1 MRFTLAFTFFADRM
15 HRAQSKSAAAAA
27 TIAPSGGAAF
37 WGKWVAERLRAC
49 PKKVRSVMV
58 KGSAAAML
66 SLPWWR
72 PPLPEVSLSPP
83 LPLVSAVPA

>member
-66 SLPWWR
+66 SWWR
-72 PPLPEVSLSPP
+72 LSLPEVSLSPP
-83 LPLVSAVPA
+83 LLLVSAVPA